1 MLSFERQACG
11 RWPCTAALGTTQNRL
26 LWNRARPGIGRPHR
40 IPICRSGQAP
50 CTRPVPG
57 GPGAVL
63 LRAQQGAGRI
73 STTRVARP
81 ARGLAPQRGGCMR
94 RRALPSASNHPAI
107 CSRRDGAATRR
118 LQQRAFYYLQHP
130 RAHAHAPTP
139 TSSSSASRTA
149 RRAMGG
155 RRGLGWWRP
164 GMQAEGAWGYGDW
177 PRGVYGRPR
186 LLLRLALVGRI
197 WGCSLS
203 RKPGFTRGSWALYSP
218 SGGAGHHHSG
228 LVGWIQGRL
237 GPVAPCPAPCIGT
250 PARIHN
256 LPRPGCSSKL
266 WCKTN

>member
-130 RAHAHAPTP
+130 RAHAHAPIHP
-139 TSSSSASRTA
+139 PLAA
-149 RRAMGG
+149 ALAVP
-155 RRGLGWWRP
+155 RGAPWVG
-164 GMQAEGAWGYGDW
+164 AGAWGGGGRVCR
-177 PRGVYGRPR
+177 PRGPGAMAIGHGVFMAGR
-186 LLLRLALVGRI
+186 GYCC
-197 WGCSLS
+197 G
-203 RKPGFTRGSWALYSP
+203 
-218 SGGAGHHHSG
+218 
-228 LVGWIQGRL
+228 
-237 GPVAPCPAPCIGT
+237 
-250 PARIHN
+250 
-256 LPRPGCSSKL
+256 
-266 WCKTN
+266 